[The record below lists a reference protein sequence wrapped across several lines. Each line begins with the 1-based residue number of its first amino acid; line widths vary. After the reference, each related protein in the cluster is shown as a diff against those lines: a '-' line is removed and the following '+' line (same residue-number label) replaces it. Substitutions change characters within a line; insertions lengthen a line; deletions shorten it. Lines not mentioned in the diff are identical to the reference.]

1 MSKLHPAEAD
11 SAFVL
16 HTYPYRETSL
26 IVETFARHAGRVS
39 LIARGARRPRAALR
53 GVLSPFQPL
62 LLSWFGKGELKTL
75 KSAEPERIYP
85 QLSGSSLLSAFYLNE
100 LILKLAHRDDPHEKL
115 FDAYD
120 EAVHSLQQGM
130 SDSGGEPK
138 KSIAAVLRRFEKRLL
153 TELGYGLML
162 DREADTGKPI
172 HAQGRYVFI
181 VERGA
186 LPEEAFRNAGD
197 GALQL
202 SGKTLLDLAHDD
214 YDDPITA
221 QQAKQLMRYV
231 INHYL
236 DGAQLHTRQIIKE
249 LSGV

>member
-1 MSKLHPAEAD
+1 MNKLPGGDAD

-26 IVETFARHAGRVS
+26 IVETFTRHAGRVS

-53 GVLSPFQPL
+53 GVLNPFQPL

-75 KSAEPERIYP
+75 KSAEPQRIYP
-85 QLSGSSLLSAFYLNE
+85 QLSGASLLSAFYLNE
-100 LILKLAHRDDPHEKL
+100 LILKLARRDDAHEKL

-120 EAVHSLQQGM
+120 EAIHGLQQGM
-130 SDSGGEPK
+130 GAAGGEPRK
-138 KSIAAVLRRFEKRLL
+138 NIAATLRRFEKRLL

-172 HAQGRYVFI
+172 STQGRYVFI

-186 LPEEAFRNAGD
+186 IPEETFRNTGD

-202 SGKTLLDLAHDD
+202 SGKTLLDLVCDD
-214 YDDPITA
+214 YDDPVTA

-236 DGAQLHTRQIIKE
+236 DGVPLHTRQIIKE
-249 LSGV
+249 LNSV